1 MGGSVDHPP
10 TTPTYRRGHRL
21 RQTDASSGNAWE
33 NLALFDFED
42 RALPGLR
49 THGRYRS

>member
-1 MGGSVDHPP
+1 MDRTAPAAAG
-10 TTPTYRRGHRL
+10 TPT
-21 RQTDASSGNAWE
+21 DPASGNAWE

-49 THGRYRS
+49 TLGRYRG